1 MAVLQLHMEDDAMLS
16 RVKLLWSYAP
26 LSGEFRWNALP
37 VEEFQSSKNM
47 TSWRNQKKW
56 NSTFA
61 GELAGTAKPD
71 RHKFLSRGGL
81 VFRAESAAIART
93 IDAFPRG
100 TVRVIDR
107 APSNVMRANLTFTE
121 GVWSR

>member
-1 MAVLQLHMEDDAMLS
+1 MAVVQLHMEDDAMLA

-26 LSGEFRWNALP
+26 MSGEFRWNALP
-37 VEEFQSSKNM
+37 AEEFRSSKNM
-47 TSWRNQKKW
+47 PAWRNQKKW

-81 VFRAESAAIART
+81 VFRAERVAIALT
-93 IDAFPRG
+93 IDAWPRG
-100 TVRVIDR
+100 TVRFIDR
-107 APSNVMRANLTFTE
+107 DPSNVKRANLTYVE